1 MTRLPLSHPPATVRL
16 PFSGLA
22 ADPRVPAAAVLVVVL
37 VLSIAYCLLCMFY
50 LPRTYLLLLFGY
62 LRNKF
67 SVTFMVAYI

>member
-50 LPRTYLLLLFGY
+50 LSMSTYLPTIIVWL
-62 LRNKF
+62 
-67 SVTFMVAYI
+67 SSE